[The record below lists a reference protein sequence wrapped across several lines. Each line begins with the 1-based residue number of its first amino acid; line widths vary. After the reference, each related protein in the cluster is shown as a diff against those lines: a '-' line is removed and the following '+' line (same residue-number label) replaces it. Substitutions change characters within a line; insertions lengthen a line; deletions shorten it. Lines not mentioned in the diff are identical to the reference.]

1 MSEGTR
7 QDGRGNDMGFLGDL
21 VSIFKPTREV
31 IEAAN
36 LPRVKKLELQGKLA
50 DLEANVQEKVIE
62 LESKRLELQAKL
74 YASDSKSDL
83 IIVRLW
89 RPVTSMALVGMVLLA
104 GFGVIKLHP
113 EIYYLCNIFL
123 GAYAGGRSLE
133 KALSLVKK

>member
-1 MSEGTR
+1 
-7 QDGRGNDMGFLGDL
+7 MGFLGDL
-21 VSIFKPTREV
+21 VGIFKPTREV

>member
-1 MSEGTR
+1 
-7 QDGRGNDMGFLGDL
+7 MGFLGDL

-36 LPRVKKLELQGKLA
+36 LPKVKKLELQGKLA
-50 DLEANVQEKVIE
+50 DLEANVQGKFIE

-83 IIVRLW
+83 IVVRLW
-89 RPVTSMALVGMVLLA
+89 RPVTSMALVGMIILA
-104 GFGVIKLHP
+104 GFGAIILSP

-123 GAYAGGRSLE
+123 GAYAGGRSME
-133 KALSLVKK
+133 KAFSLIKK